1 MKLIEDLI
9 EQIEG
14 ATQLDRFTKP
24 VVAAA
29 QKAVKPT
36 AVRNALSGTMIGH
49 PAHPML
55 TDLPIGAW
63 TSAAILDVFGG
74 KAGRRSADMLVKA
87 GILAALPTAASGLN
101 DMSDTFGGETR
112 LAFVHGAAN
121 AGALVLY
128 CLSSRARK
136 RGRRGTGKLMGFA
149 GLGAMA
155 AGGYLGGHLA
165 FAKGVNVNRLAWEY
179 RPTDWT
185 SVLADSE
192 LLEGEH
198 RKVDAAGV
206 GVLVWRDGE
215 TLRAISATCSHMGG
229 PLDEGPI
236 ADGCV
241 TCPWHGS
248 VFRMRDGGIER
259 GPACVSQPV
268 FETRVNEGQIEVR
281 SA

>member
-9 EQIEG
+9 ERIGG
-14 ATQLDRFTKP
+14 ATGLDRYAKP
-24 VVAAA
+24 VVDAA

-36 AVRNALSGTMIGH
+36 AVRNALSGTLIGH

-63 TSAAILDVFGG
+63 TSAALLDVFGG
-74 KAGRRSADMLVKA
+74 EAGRSGADLLVKA
-87 GILAALPTAASGLN
+87 GILAAIPTAAAGMN
-101 DMSDTFGGETR
+101 DMSDTYGEETR

-121 AGALVLY
+121 SGALVLY
-128 CLSSRARK
+128 FLSSRARK
-136 RGRRGTGKLMGFA
+136 RGHRGAGKLLSFA

-165 FAKGVNVNRLAWEY
+165 FTRGVNVNRLAWEY
-179 RPTDWT
+179 RPSDWT
-185 SVLADSE
+185 PVLADTE
-192 LLEGEH
+192 LGEGEH
-198 RKVDAAGV
+198 RKVEAAGV
-206 GVLVWRDGE
+206 AVLLWRDGQ
-215 TLRAISATCSHMGG
+215 TIRAISATCSHMGG

-236 ADGCV
+236 VDGCV

-259 GPACVSQPV
+259 GPACVDQPV
-268 FETRVNEGQIEVR
+268 FETRVNDGQIEVR